1 MPVAASPCGAADR
14 LRRAQDIAACDNPG
28 GVRFLRFGIFAR
40 RNDGTGTLGGN
51 GIMALARTI
60 GTIGCDAGDPLL
72 GRGMARADL
81 LRRLAQRN
89 RIEPAG
95 SKLIAADAQQFLPQV
110 AVMMRR
116 DAAVTSLRCRY

>member
-1 MPVAASPCGAADR
+1 MKIAVPGDVHCGLD
-14 LRRAQDIAACDNPG
+14 
-28 GVRFLRFGIFAR
+28 V
-40 RNDGTGTLGGN
+40 
-51 GIMALARTI
+51 
-60 GTIGCDAGDPLL
+60 
-72 GRGMARADL
+72 

-116 DAAVTSLRCRY
+116 DAAATSLRCRY